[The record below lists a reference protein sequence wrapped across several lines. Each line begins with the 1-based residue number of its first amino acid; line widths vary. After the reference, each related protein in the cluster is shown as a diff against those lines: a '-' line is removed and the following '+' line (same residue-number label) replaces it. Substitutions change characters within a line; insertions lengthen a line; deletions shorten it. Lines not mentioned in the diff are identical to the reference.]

1 MTAISLKSLF
11 RGSPDPV
18 TQITGLALDPREVI
32 AGDLFIALKGSER
45 DGHDFVQDAIDRG
58 AAAIACEREL
68 HDLSVPVISDRALRA
83 KVGELAAR
91 FYGEPAL
98 ALRTVAVTGTNGKT
112 SVCWYVAS
120 LLAALKIPAACH
132 GTIGWGTPP
141 MLASASLTT
150 PDAITL
156 QARLNALRFRGVR
169 WVALEASSH
178 ALDQDRLGGVN
189 PEIAVFTNLSRD
201 HLDYHRDMDAYLVAK
216 ARLFSMPSVKIA
228 IINADD
234 AASASIR
241 KAVNRHA
248 EIVTVGKGKKGADVR
263 YTLHDRDVGVELQTE
278 TPWGRYSAVLPMIGE
293 TGPLNVLNAMTSLAS
308 AGIDMHALWDAAATL
323 PPVPGRMQVFDAPV
337 PIIVDY
343 AHTPDA
349 LARTMKSLQR
359 RFSDGIVC
367 VFGCGGERDQGK
379 RALMAEVVDR
389 LAVDAWVTDDNPRG
403 EPPCHIRDQ
412 VCQSFSRLAPHN
424 VGDRARASKE
434 AYRSARPGQ
443 ALLIAGKGHEFGI
456 ECGGRITPHSDIELA
471 RDLSK
476 NWAARAC

>member
-1 MTAISLKSLF
+1 MTAVSLKSLF
-11 RGSPDPV
+11 PGSSDPV
-18 TQITGLALDPREVI
+18 TQITGLTLDSRDVI
-32 AGDLFIALKGSER
+32 AGDLFLALKGSAR

-58 AAAIACEREL
+58 AAAIACERKL
-68 HDLSVPVISDRALRA
+68 HDLPVPVINDEALRA

-98 ALRTVAVTGTNGKT
+98 ALRIVAVTGTNGKT
-112 SVCWYVAS
+112 SVCWFVAS
-120 LLAALKIPAACH
+120 LLAALNIPAASH
-132 GTIGWGTPP
+132 GTIGWGVPP
-141 MLASASLTT
+141 KLASANLTT

-156 QARLNALRFRGVR
+156 HARLNALRFQGVR

-189 PEIAVFTNLSRD
+189 PEVAVFTNLSRD

-216 ARLFSMPSVKIA
+216 ARLFSMPSVKTA
-228 IINADD
+228 VINADD
-234 AASASIR
+234 AASAAIQ
-241 KAVNRHA
+241 KAVNRRA
-248 EIVTVGKGKKGADVR
+248 EIVTVGTGKGADVR
-263 YTLHDRDVGVELQTE
+263 YTLRDRDLGVELQAE
-278 TPWGRYSAVLPMIGE
+278 TPWGRYAAVLPMIGE

-308 AGIDMHALWDAAATL
+308 AGIDMHTLWGVAARL

-349 LARTMKSLQR
+349 LARTMKSLQQ
-359 RFSDGIVC
+359 RFAGGVVC

-379 RALMAEVVDR
+379 RMLMAEVVDS

-403 EPPCHIRDQ
+403 EPPYRIREQ
-412 VCQSFSRLAPHN
+412 VCKSFSRLAPHN

-443 ALLIAGKGHEFGI
+443 ALLIAGKGHEIGI
-456 ECGGRITPHSDIELA
+456 DCGGHMTPHSDIELA
-471 RDLSK
+471 RDLSQ
-476 NWAARAC
+476 NQAARTC

>member
-1 MTAISLKSLF
+1 MTAVSLKSLF
-11 RGSPDPV
+11 PRSSDLV
-18 TQITGLALDPREVI
+18 TQITGLTLDSREVI
-32 AGDLFIALKGSER
+32 TGDLFVALKGSEL
-45 DGHDFVQDAIDRG
+45 DGHDFVQDAIERG

-68 HDLSVPVISDRALRA
+68 RDLPVPSVSDSALRA
-83 KVGELAAR
+83 KIGELAAR

-98 ALRTVAVTGTNGKT
+98 ALRIVAVTGTNGKT

-120 LLAALKIPAACH
+120 LLAALDIPAACH

-141 MLASASLTT
+141 KLASANLTT
-150 PDAITL
+150 PDAVTM

-189 PEIAVFTNLSRD
+189 PEVAVFTNLSRD

-216 ARLFSMPSVKIA
+216 ARLFSMPSVKTAVVNI
-228 IINADD
+228 DD
-234 AASASIR
+234 AASSVIR
-241 KAVNRHA
+241 KAVNKQARV
-248 EIVTVGKGKKGADVR
+248 VTVGRGSGADVR
-263 YTLHDRDVGVELQTE
+263 YALQERATGVELQAE
-278 TPWGRYSAVLPMIGE
+278 TPWGRYACVLPMIGE
-293 TGPLNVLNAMTSLAS
+293 TGPLNLLTAMTSLAA
-308 AGIDMHALWDAAATL
+308 AGIDMHAMWTIATGL

-349 LARTMKSLQR
+349 LARAMKSLQR
-359 RFSDGIVC
+359 RFADGVVC

-379 RALMAEVVDR
+379 RALMAEVVDS

-403 EPPCHIRDQ
+403 EPPCHIRDE
-412 VCQSFSRLAPHN
+412 VCRRFSRLAPHN
-424 VGDRARASKE
+424 VGDRARASEE

-456 ECGGRITPHSDIELA
+456 ECGGCVIPHSDIELA
-471 RDLSK
+471 RNLSQ
-476 NWAARAC
+476 NRQVHAC